1 MSKAERTHAAS
12 TKPVLVRVIGWC
24 AVVGLILAACAPML
38 FRRMLLL
45 DAGQFRYTFIAFGLG
60 IAATFATTTA
70 GLLVSL
76 RGVSGARA
84 DDEAARRRVL
94 RLPARMAGQLAII
107 GSAVTGAAMA
117 LRVLTSHDGA
127 SLIFGVGLTSA
138 ALVGFLAVP
147 MYVGVRAALLPY
159 ALFFANERLPSG
171 RRMPIGLLAGYT
183 VLSVA
188 GLALAP
194 SAVFGNARLAVVRAQ
209 AEQARAL
216 SAAQRLAQLVD
227 ARDAVEAARLVGH
240 VRLDDAIVLLRTPA
254 GPLVPEDQAR
264 EAGNASY
271 AEVPLW
277 NALAGGAVRVV
288 PQPRG
293 VSQAPLIFLVVGLV
307 GLAMLVAGSLARQ
320 LSRDARGVTQQIE
333 ALAEGVDP
341 PRVGTVSAS
350 EVRRVAL
357 AVNRLLERIPR
368 LQMEKYLAVERATE
382 SRRLKAMFLANMSHD
397 LRSPLNSILGF
408 SELLTR
414 GLEGPI
420 TDNQRRLLDDVNTTG
435 NQLLRLLSEIL
446 DTARAESGHFDL
458 DRKPTPP
465 ASFVAQ
471 ARKEALRGRP
481 ERLAERLRIDLQP
494 GVTTVTVDAL
504 RMQQAL
510 THVLNWALDAAH
522 GAEIVVDVGD
532 RDRTAGRAFVIDVV
546 CDAPGNAADEAHMFQ
561 AFRKVPGVAGLH
573 LALPLARRIVEAHRG
588 TIEPNAE
595 GRLGVR
601 MILPRGQSRLHSRP
615 TLTLP

>member
-1 MSKAERTHAAS
+1 MNDKHAPPTTPAI
-12 TKPVLVRVIGWC
+12 VRIIGWC
-24 AVVGLILAACAPML
+24 VVVGIVLALSAPRV
-38 FRRMLLL
+38 FRRMLRL
-45 DAGQFRYTFIAFGLG
+45 DAGQFRFVAIAFALG
-60 IAATFATTTA
+60 VAAVFTTTMI
-70 GLLVSL
+70 GLLISL
-76 RGVSGARA
+76 RGVAGAPP
-84 DDEAARRRVL
+84 DDEGARRRVL
-94 RLPARMAGQLAII
+94 RLPARMAGQLALI

-117 LRVLTSHDGA
+117 LRVMTAHDGA
-127 SLIFGVGLTSA
+127 SLVFGMGLTSA
-138 ALVGFLAVP
+138 SLVCFLAVP
-147 MYVGVRAALLPY
+147 TYVGVRAVLLPH
-159 ALFFANERLPSG
+159 ALFFANESLPSG

-188 GLALAP
+188 AIALAP
-194 SAVFGNARLAVVRAQ
+194 SAVFGNARLAVAREQ
-209 AEQARAL
+209 AAHARAL
-216 SAAQRLAQLVD
+216 EAAQRLAPLVD
-227 ARDAVEAARLVGH
+227 TRDVVEAARLVGH

-254 GPLVPEDQAR
+254 GVLLPEDQAR
-264 EAGNASY
+264 EAGNAAY
-271 AEVPLW
+271 AEAPLQ

-288 PQPRG
+288 PQPRS

-320 LSRDARGVTQQIE
+320 LSRDARGVTKQIE
-333 ALAEGVDP
+333 ALAAGVDP

-408 SELLTR
+408 SELLMR
-414 GLEGPI
+414 GLEGVI
-420 TDNQRRLLDDVNTTG
+420 TDNQRKLLEDIYTTG
-435 NQLLRLLSEIL
+435 NELLRLLSEIL

-458 DRKPTPP
+458 ERKPTPP

-471 ARKEALRGRP
+471 ARKEALRGRS
-481 ERLAERLRIDLQP
+481 EQLGERLRIDLQP

-522 GAEIVVDVGD
+522 GSEITVDVGD
-532 RDRTAGRAFVIDVV
+532 RDRVAGRAFVIDIV
-546 CDAPGNAADEAHMFQ
+546 CDAPSNAADEALLFQ
-561 AFRKVPGVAGLH
+561 PFRKVPGVTGLH

-588 TIEPNAE
+588 TIEPNGE
-595 GRLGVR
+595 GRMGVR
-601 MILPRGQSRLHSRP
+601 IVLPRGTVRHSRP
-615 TLTLP
+615 SIPTLS